1 MTEFGQIIKNPLIES
16 FELIISKEFNGSMDG
31 LSKMMKGIKPNQT
44 FVNNIWTDNKLEEYP
59 CICPQ
64 GPASLCGNKFE

>member
-1 MTEFGQIIKNPLIES
+1 
-16 FELIISKEFNGSMDG
+16 MDG

-44 FVNNIWTDNKLEEYP
+44 FVNNIWTDNKLEEYS